1 MKKILGA
8 GPAGLCAAIN
18 LARAGE
24 RVSVFERRPDV
35 GLRFHPNL
43 QGLKYVDTAPQEFM
57 KGMGVRSQIKY
68 SYFSRLFFGTRG
80 RDIELDIGRNKKIPF
95 VERGGKN
102 SLEYALYREARDL
115 GAGFEFNSKAA
126 PKEADIIATGG
137 TGCDFAAAGAIYED
151 TDFPRD
157 HFLAIFDDRYSPT
170 GWYSY
175 IFPISSDQ
183 VEFVNCVSQ
192 PHVPLLARLTE
203 KALKE
208 RKILRDFLSG
218 KRKAASFAGSGSAR
232 VPRTAF
238 AGGKYYVGE
247 AAGFQDPFMGFG
259 IKHALASGKLAAD
272 AMLHGKDYDSLWKAA
287 ILPDMKKDF
296 ARRFPLSLFGD
307 AVPELAMRRYCN
319 GSIVDIS
326 NAAPERFPLY
336 KLVEELFFQAE
347 CLKKDVTG
355 YW

>member
-8 GPAGLCAAIN
+8 GLAGLCTAIN

-24 RVSVFERRPDV
+24 SVSVLEKRSSV

-57 KGMGVRSQIKY
+57 RGIGLRSPAKCR
-68 SYFSRLFFGTRG
+68 YFSKLFFGTRG
-80 RDIELDIGRNKKIPF
+80 RDIEFGIGRHKKIPF
-95 VERGGKN
+95 VERGGEN
-102 SLEYALYREARDL
+102 SLEYALYNEAEDL
-115 GAGFEFNSKAA
+115 GVRFEFNSKT
-126 PKEADIIATGG
+126 PQKGADIIATGG
-137 TGCDFAAAGAIYED
+137 SGCDFAAAGAIYED

-157 HFLAIFDDRYSPT
+157 HFLVIFDDRYSPT

-175 IFPISSDQ
+175 IFPISPDQ

-192 PHVPLLARLTE
+192 PHVPLLAKLTE
-203 KALKE
+203 KAPKE
-208 RKILRDFLSG
+208 RKILRDFLGGKKKTAAFGGSG
-218 KRKAASFAGSGSAR
+218 AASI
-232 VPRTAF
+232 PRTAF
-238 AGGKYYVGE
+238 IGGKYYVGE

-259 IKHALASGKLAAD
+259 IKHALVSGKLAAD
-272 AMLHGKDYDSLWKAA
+272 AMLQGRDYDALWRAA
-287 ILPDMKKDF
+287 LLPDMKRDF

-307 AVPELAMRRYCN
+307 SVVEFFMRRHKN
-319 GSIVDIS
+319 GGVVDIS
-326 NAAPERFPLY
+326 NAAPERFPFY

-347 CLKKDVTG
+347 CLKKDATG